1 MLELI
6 IKETDTGKELHHGE
20 YNCIFAS
27 VVADAGEDQ
36 RKAGVLNYSRN
47 TNNLSLIYAIAH
59 ALNGIEDVKKKIE
72 KDTEEIIGM
81 KVPFEVLLATVGAM
95 TMQISVDKNAIA
107 ELFNKE

>member
-36 RKAGVLNYSRN
+36 RKSGVLNYSRK
-47 TNNLSLIYAIAH
+47 TNNLSVIYAIAQ
-59 ALNGIEDVKKKIE
+59 ALNGIEDAKKKME
-72 KDTEEIIGM
+72 KDMEETIGT
-81 KVPFEVLLATVGAM
+81 KVPFEVLLASVSAM
-95 TMQISVDKNAIA
+95 TTQISVDKNAIA